1 MAFLSDAPPPPD
13 DGVVI
18 EPESLEAP
26 DLDLPPLSKP
36 PASQKPPQVVAIE
49 SELEAFLLEDR
60 TMPSAS
66 TAIASVV
73 DQPAP
78 PPLPNR
84 GSPTLPSQ
92 VSRPSQTGMP
102 AQTAHPAPVISERQ
116 SASPAPLSGPPRGA
130 STSPLL
136 IDVTPLSLGVETVG
150 GFCDIIIRANS
161 PVPCDRSRIFR
172 TASDNQTAVVVK
184 VCQGESD
191 RFLENTTLGDLRLS
205 GFRAAPRGE
214 VEISVTFEIDADGIL
229 NVQAKETSTGRSAVA
244 RIELLGA
251 HMDPKKMQAM
261 IERQAR
267 REVA

>member
-13 DGVVI
+13 EGVIV
-18 EPESLEAP
+18 EPQSVEAP
-26 DLDLPPLSKP
+26 DLDLPPMSKP
-36 PASQKPPQVVAIE
+36 PPSQKPPQVVAIE
-49 SELEAFLLEDR
+49 SELEAFLSEDR

-78 PPLPNR
+78 PPLPTR
-84 GSPTLPSQ
+84 GAPTMTAP

-102 AQTAHPAPVISERQ
+102 AQTARPSPTISERQ
-116 SASPAPLSGPPRGA
+116 SAPPGPLSGPPRA
-130 STSPLL
+130 TSASPLL

-261 IERQAR
+261 IDRQAR